1 MAIKTLRKFWKG
13 VTSNPLYA
21 LGALGIGSSL
31 YGALGSSFFPDTYKS
46 TISFLDMEPDK
57 IPGTTTQSYRTGL
70 GISGAPNYANP
81 VRSAPTM
88 KLKPATFLGMDK
100 GLLYDIK
107 KGLGQT
113 ISAPMKFGAMFGS
126 KGSAYDYILGNGT
139 WGQVKNSL
147 QGIVPEFLQK
157 QEGGVNAMWD
167 AYKATY
173 LSGGGGAPSGRDRG
187 TGPQTRA
194 GTRGFIDAAREARFQ
209 SGQTGLYK
217 TNGISARLLGQV
229 IPVNDRMGW
238 VDRDARNE
246 RASGPNLSINT
257 SIKVGGR
264 YTRTRS

>member
-21 LGALGIGSSL
+21 LGALGIG
-31 YGALGSSFFPDTYKS
+31 GALGSTFFPDTYKS

-57 IPGTTTQSYRTGL
+57 IPGTTTQNYRTGL
-70 GISGAPNYANP
+70 GISGAPNYSSP
-81 VRSAPTM
+81 VRGAPTM

-100 GLLYDIK
+100 GLLYDIR
-107 KGLGQT
+107 KGFGQT

-157 QEGGVNAMWD
+157 EEGVNTIWD

-173 LSGGGGAPSGRDRG
+173 LSGGGGAPSGGGGGRG
-187 TGPQTRA
+187 TGPGTRA

-229 IPVNDRMGW
+229 IPINDRMGW

-257 SIKVGGR
+257 NIKVGGR